1 MLHSKHSYIN
11 QFGNVYFTKTSF
23 NLSKILVKLNKNFY
37 QKKCAKFH
45 NKKGINFMIFN
56 EILLISSILLMSAI
70 IFNKVGGKFGVPS
83 LILFI
88 FVGILAGSDGILKIQ
103 FEDFNFAQ
111 NVGIV
116 AISYILFMG
125 GLSVNINEIK
135 PVMKEGIILATLGVF
150 VTGIVVG
157 ICSFYLLNLS
167 FLECLLLGVI
177 ISSTDAAAVFGVL
190 RSKSISLG
198 NNLKP
203 LLEFESGSNDPMA
216 VFLTL
221 GVIGLILNQ
230 LDPTGLIFDF
240 FKQMILGI
248 VFGYIIAKLTIEI
261 INKIKLEY
269 DSLYVV
275 ITLASVLFTYSF
287 ISIIG
292 GNGFIGVYVCGLAMA
307 SKKFL
312 NKKTLIKFHDAIA
325 WLMQII
331 MFLILGLLVNFKEGF
346 VHTKE
351 AFIVALI
358 LTFVA
363 RPIAVFLCDIGFG
376 RSAKEK
382 LMISWVGL
390 RGAAP
395 IVLATFP
402 LTAEIP
408 HAIDIFNIVF
418 FVVIISV
425 LLQGTTIPYIAKKL
439 GVDAPLEINHDSIL
453 EYGDKDPNNQMI
465 EFTVADNSMAVGKQL
480 YELKLPQGAL
490 VSLIYKK
497 GEYIIPT
504 GSTIIEACDVLFV
517 LMDKTKEAIVKE
529 IICTEKKN
537 D

>member
-1 MLHSKHSYIN
+1 
-11 QFGNVYFTKTSF
+11 
-23 NLSKILVKLNKNFY
+23 
-37 QKKCAKFH
+37 
-45 NKKGINFMIFN
+45 MIFN
-56 EILLISSILLMSAI
+56 EILLIASVLLMSAI

-83 LILFI
+83 LLLFI
-88 FVGILAGSDGILKIQ
+88 LVGILAGTDGILGIQ
-103 FEDFNFAQ
+103 FEDFSLAQ

-125 GLSVNINEIK
+125 GLSVNIDEIK
-135 PVMKEGIILATLGVF
+135 PVIKEGIILATAGVF
-150 VTGIVVG
+150 VTAIIVG
-157 ICSFYLLNLS
+157 ICSYYLLNLS
-167 FLECLLLGVI
+167 ILECFLLGAI

-190 RSKSISLG
+190 RSKSISLA

-230 LDPTGLIFDF
+230 LNPTELVFDF

-248 VFGYIIAKLTIEI
+248 TLGFIIAKLTAKI

-275 ITLASVLFTYSF
+275 ITLACVIFTYSF

-307 SKKFL
+307 GEKFV
-312 NKKTLIKFHDAIA
+312 NKKTLIKFHDAVA

-351 AFIVALI
+351 ALIVALI
-358 LTFVA
+358 ITFVA
-363 RPIAVFLCDIGFG
+363 RPIAVFLCDIGFN
-376 RSAKEK
+376 RSVKEK

-402 LTAEIP
+402 LTAGIP
-408 HAIDIFNIVF
+408 HATEIFNIVF

-425 LLQGTTIPYIAKKL
+425 LLQGTTIPYIAKIL
-439 GVDAPLEINHDSIL
+439 GIDAPLEVQHDSII

-465 EFTVADNSMAVGKQL
+465 EFTVADKSKAVGKQI
-480 YELKLPQGAL
+480 YELNLPKGTL

-504 GSTIIEACDVLFV
+504 GSTVIEACDVLFI
-517 LMDKTKEAIVKE
+517 LMDRTRENIVRE
-529 IICTEKKN
+529 IICSENK
-537 D
+537 DV